1 MRQSMTRKR
10 NLRTELIRSKMV
22 DIEDSVSLVEA
33 NLPSSF
39 EEFSQLGL
47 VKDGIYKRMEFAIEN
62 IIDICS
68 IINSDL
74 HLSVPESEESFVEN
88 LANAG
93 IFTQNMAEK
102 TRRMKGFRNIIVH
115 RYGKI
120 DDILAHK
127 ILTEHMEDFYEF
139 IESIEQ
145 FLGRNVEQP
154 DRKDLGAKSK

>member
-1 MRQSMTRKR
+1 MTRKR
-10 NLRTELIRSKMV
+10 NLRIELIRSRLV
-22 DIEDSVSLVEA
+22 EIEESVSLVEE

-74 HLSVPESEESFVEN
+74 RLSVPESEESFVES
-88 LANAG
+88 LANIG
-93 IFTQNMAEK
+93 ILTQNMAEK

-115 RYGKI
+115 RYGRI
-120 DDILAHK
+120 DDLLAHK

-145 FLGRNVEQP
+145 FLEKNAEQS
-154 DRKDLGAKSK
+154 DQQDL

>member
-1 MRQSMTRKR
+1 MRLSMTRKR

-93 IFTQNMAEK
+93 I
-102 TRRMKGFRNIIVH
+102 
-115 RYGKI
+115 
-120 DDILAHK
+120 LHK
-127 ILTEHMEDFYEF
+127 I
-139 IESIEQ
+139 
-145 FLGRNVEQP
+145 
-154 DRKDLGAKSK
+154 